1 MATDVEISRALN
13 ALTTTFND
21 QGMRAFD
28 AGRAQEIVTGALGGE
43 PNLLVFGEGERAGR
57 VDDPIGR
64 RVASVEH
71 TGRRWTAR
79 REKTMGGVSVPGV
92 GERPVGAG

>member
-21 QGMRAFD
+21 QKVLTFD
-28 AGRAQEIVTGALGGE
+28 AARAQEIVTGALGGE
-43 PNLLVFGEGERAGR
+43 RNLLVFAEGELAGR
-57 VDDPIGR
+57 LHDPVGR
-64 RVASVEH
+64 RIASVEH

-79 REKTMGGVSVPGV
+79 RDKTADGAKP
-92 GERPVGAG
+92 PVGD

>member
-21 QGMRAFD
+21 QKVQAFD
-28 AGRAQEIVTGALGGE
+28 AARAQQIVTGALGGE
-43 PNLLVFGEGERAGR
+43 RNLLVFAEGGAAGR
-57 VDDPIGR
+57 LDDPIGR

-79 REKTMGGVSVPGV
+79 RDKTMGGAKAPDV
-92 GERPVGAG
+92 GD

>member
-21 QGMRAFD
+21 QRAQAFD
-28 AGRAQEIVTGALGGE
+28 APRAQQIITGALGGE
-43 PNLLVFGEGERAGR
+43 RNLLAFAEGERAGR
-57 VDDPIGR
+57 LVDSDGQ

-71 TGRRWTAR
+71 TGRRWTGWRERTGGESLGAR
-79 REKTMGGVSVPGV
+79 L
-92 GERPVGAG
+92 GA

>member
-21 QGMRAFD
+21 QRMASFD

-43 PNLLVFGEGERAGR
+43 RNVLVFAEGPRAGR
-57 VDDPIGR
+57 VVDSVGH

-71 TGRRWTAR
+71 SGRRWTAR
-79 REKTMGGVSVPGV
+79 REKAV
-92 GERPVGAG
+92 GEAHAPAVGD

>member
-21 QGMRAFD
+21 QKVQAFD
-28 AGRAQEIVTGALGGE
+28 AARAQQIVTGALGGE
-43 PNLLVFGEGERAGR
+43 RNLLVFADGGRAGR
-57 VDDPIGR
+57 LDDPTGR

-79 REKTMGGVSVPGV
+79 REKTMGAANAPGV
-92 GERPVGAG
+92 GD

>member
-21 QGMRAFD
+21 QRAQAFD
-28 AGRAQEIVTGALGGE
+28 APRAQQIVTGALGGE
-43 PNLLVFGEGERAGR
+43 PNLLAFAEGERAGR
-57 VDDPIGR
+57 LVDSDGR

-79 REKTMGGVSVPGV
+79 REVTV
-92 GERPVGAG
+92 GEAHAPAVGD

>member
-21 QGMRAFD
+21 QKAQGFD
-28 AGRAQEIVTGALGGE
+28 AARAQQIVTGALGGE
-43 PNLLVFGEGERAGR
+43 RNLLAFAEGERAGHLL
-57 VDDPIGR
+57 DSNGR

-79 REKTMGGVSVPGV
+79 RERTV
-92 GERPVGAG
+92 GESLAPNPDD